1 MQCNTCP
8 TDDLNR
14 CTPCVQAA
22 DIADELWAPGLML
35 GLLIISA
42 IGAAAKL
49 GSEGGNQSQPLA
61 LCLVWTLFNIIP
73 LARMLCYVA
82 MRKHWTFMVR
92 LGARHSPSWV
102 HAGPS
107 CTGPAIDRPTK
118 WRHPEDAIWCHAL

>member
-1 MQCNTCP
+1 M
-8 TDDLNR
+8 
-14 CTPCVQAA
+14 QAA
-22 DIADELWAPGLML
+22 DIADELWAPALML

-73 LARMLCYVA
+73 LALMFCYVA

-92 LGARHSPSWV
+92 LTANHV
-102 HAGPS
+102 
-107 CTGPAIDRPTK
+107 
-118 WRHPEDAIWCHAL
+118 

>member
-1 MQCNTCP
+1 MAAFLQPCNATSVPLWTHNC
-8 TDDLNR
+8 
-14 CTPCVQAA
+14 CTPCLQAA

-49 GSEGGNQSQPLA
+49 GSEGGYRSQPLA

-73 LARMLCYVA
+73 LALMFCYVA

-92 LGARHSPSWV
+92 LGANHS
-102 HAGPS
+102 
-107 CTGPAIDRPTK
+107 
-118 WRHPEDAIWCHAL
+118 

>member
-1 MQCNTCP
+1 MLLGTRIAVPRLHGCTYNIRP
-8 TDDLNR
+8 IDDSDR

-49 GSEGGNQSQPLA
+49 GSEGGYRSQPLA

-73 LARMLCYVA
+73 LALMFCYVA

-92 LGARHSPSWV
+92 LGTNY
-102 HAGPS
+102 
-107 CTGPAIDRPTK
+107 C
-118 WRHPEDAIWCHAL
+118 

>member
-1 MQCNTCP
+1 
-8 TDDLNR
+8 
-14 CTPCVQAA
+14 
-22 DIADELWAPGLML
+22 ML

-49 GSEGGNQSQPLA
+49 GSEGGYRSQPLA

-73 LARMLCYVA
+73 LALMFCYVA

-92 LGARHSPSWV
+92 LEPITADCGV

-107 CTGPAIDRPTK
+107 STGPPLTG
-118 WRHPEDAIWCHAL
+118 